1 MKSLALAALLGA
13 AAFALPM
20 TAPTQAMAQAAAGSV
35 PNTFDNSAAAQ
46 TAPTPAPR
54 PAAAARPVNANAAAT
69 IRTIISGM
77 KSNALD
83 FDLFTEELAGKIRE
97 QQAQIFPILQG
108 FGAVQA
114 VDFVRSQEGADLFIV
129 TFATAETQWVIG
141 FDDAGKVDALLFRPV
156 PEGE

>member
-1 MKSLALAALLGA
+1 MKSPVFAVVLGA
-13 AAFALPM
+13 AALALPM
-20 TAPTQAMAQAAAGSV
+20 TAPTQAMAQAAAGTV
-35 PNTFDNSAAAQ
+35 PNTFDNAAPQQA
-46 TAPTPAPR
+46 APAPQ
-54 PAAAARPVNANAAAT
+54 PAAAARPANANAAAT

-77 KSNALD
+77 KSNSLD
-83 FDLFTEELAGKIRE
+83 FSLFTDELAGKIRE

-108 FGAVQA
+108 FGEVQA

-129 TFATAETQWVIG
+129 TFAAAQTQWVIG